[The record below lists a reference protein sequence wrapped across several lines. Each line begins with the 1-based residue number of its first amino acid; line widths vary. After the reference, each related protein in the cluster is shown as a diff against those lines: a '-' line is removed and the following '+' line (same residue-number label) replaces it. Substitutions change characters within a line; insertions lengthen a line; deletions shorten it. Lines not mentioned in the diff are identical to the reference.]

1 MREVKWMVLNN
12 TYQARLGQ
20 HGTNATERLNKGR
33 EENFKRFLAGSPH
46 AVSFSFG
53 GSEWRAVLEPFR
65 QDETKTLMHLLTA
78 IEFQPSIGSILYIEG
93 DNWMVYWLDEHKNKG
108 YNRWVL
114 IRMSRE
120 VTWYNND
127 KSEHSSLAYIYGQQ
141 DNMLKNEIKSRSRSA
156 ALYQENLKLYFMV
169 MPANQLIEYGSYLV
183 LEEGLYKQHFR
194 VTGYDFLST
203 PGVVYVSIDPTLP
216 QDSRTDQDVAEPS
229 EDDPWL
235 GGFLD
240 D

>member
-1 MREVKWMVLNN
+1 MGLSK
-12 TYQARLGQ
+12 TYEARLWE
-20 HGTNATERLNKGR
+20 HGEEPTERLNNAR
-33 EENFKRFLAGSPH
+33 QANFNRFLKGSPH
-46 AVSFSFG
+46 TIDFLFG
-53 GSEWRAVLEPFR
+53 GEDWQGVLEPYR
-65 QDETKTLMHLLTA
+65 QDETKALMYLLTVV
-78 IEFQPSIGSILYIEG
+78 EFQPPIGSILYIEEE
-93 DNWMVYWLDEHKNKG
+93 NWMVYWLDEHKNKG

-114 IRMSRE
+114 VRMSRE

-127 KSEHSSLAYIYGQQ
+127 KSEHSSLAYVYGQQ

-156 ALYQENLKLYFMV
+156 ALYQENLKLYFML
-169 MPANQLIEYGSYLV
+169 MPATQVIEYGSYLV

-203 PGVVYVSIDPTLP
+203 PGIVYVSIDPTLP
-216 QDSRTDQDVAEPS
+216 QDSRTDTDTVEPT